1 MIILLIVLAFMAI
14 CIYLYHENTSL
25 KLDKYFIKSTKI
37 PGEFNGYKIAHVSD
51 FHNTKSERLTKS
63 IITKLVKESPDIIVI
78 TGDTIDSRR
87 TRIDIAFD
95 FAKQLTKITGVY
107 YVPGNHESRI
117 KEYGLFK
124 EALLNIG
131 VKVLE
136 NDNLVINKNGEKIN
150 LLGIKDPAFS
160 YESSFDDEKIVKEE
174 IERLSYNKDLYTM
187 LLSHRPELLKVYT
200 EEKIDLVFAGHA
212 HGGQIRIPF
221 IGGVIAPMQGW
232 FPKVTEGVHKLNNTT
247 MIISRGIGNS
257 LFPFRV
263 NNRPELIIA
272 ELKNK

>member
-1 MIILLIVLAFMAI
+1 MVILLIVLAFMAI

-25 KLDKYFIKSTKI
+25 KLDKYLIKNKKI
-37 PGEFNGYKIAHVSD
+37 PENFNGYKIAHISD
-51 FHNTKSERLTKS
+51 FHNTKSERLIKS
-63 IITKLVKESPDIIVI
+63 IINKLVMESPDIIVI
-78 TGDTIDSRR
+78 TGDYIDSRR

-95 FAKQLTKITGVY
+95 FAKQLTKITDVY

-124 EALLNIG
+124 EAILSTG

-136 NDNLVINKNGEKIN
+136 NDIVVINKNGEKIN
-150 LLGIKDPAFS
+150 LLGIKDPAFFYDAS
-160 YESSFDDEKIVKEE
+160 LEEKNIVREE
-174 IERLSYNKDLYTM
+174 IKSLSYNKELYTM
-187 LLSHRPELLKVYT
+187 LLSHRPELLKVYAD
-200 EEKIDLVFAGHA
+200 EKINLVFTGHA
-212 HGGQIRIPF
+212 HGGQIRLPF

-232 FPKVTEGVHKLNNTT
+232 FPKFTEGIHKLNDTT

-263 NNRPELIIA
+263 NNRPELIIV
-272 ELKNK
+272 ELKNE

>member
-1 MIILLIVLAFMAI
+1 MILVAIVLAMILIF
-14 CIYLYHENTSL
+14 IYLYHENTSL
-25 KLDKYFIKSTKI
+25 KLDKYFIKNKKI
-37 PGEFNGYKIAHVSD
+37 PRKFSGYKIAHISD
-51 FHNTKSERLTKS
+51 FHNTKSERLTKL
-63 IITKLVKESPDIIVI
+63 IINKLVKESPDIVVI

-95 FAKQLTKITGVY
+95 FAKQLVKIAKVY

-124 EALLNIG
+124 EALLSTG

-136 NDNLVINKNGEKIN
+136 NDTVVINKNGEKIN

-160 YESSFDDEKIVKEE
+160 YDASLDEKNIVREE
-174 IERLSYNKDLYTM
+174 IKSLSYNKELYTM
-187 LLSHRPELLKVYT
+187 LLSHRPELLKVYAD
-200 EEKIDLVFAGHA
+200 EKIDLVFTGHA
-212 HGGQIRIPF
+212 HGGQIRLPF

-232 FPKVTEGVHKLNNTT
+232 FPKFTEGMHKLNNTSI
-247 MIISRGIGNS
+247 IISRGIGNS

-263 NNRPELIIA
+263 NNRPELIIV
-272 ELKNK
+272 ELKK